1 MKKPIAVILI
11 IFYLAATSGIVINS
25 HYCMKRLVSVNLFE
39 TKAKVCGL
47 CGMEM
52 HDNNGCCHDEVKV
65 LKGVQDQVNNTVVSF
80 ELPSLEAIQVNHADL
95 FVAITGMT
103 GVQKHFQNHS
113 PPLLSAQDTYLQNN
127 VFRI

>member
-1 MKKPIAVILI
+1 MKKGIAAISFLI
-11 IFYLAATSGIVINS
+11 YFAASTGIVINS

-47 CGMEM
+47 CGMDM
-52 HDNNGCCHDEVKV
+52 HDNSGCCHDEVKM
-65 LKGVQDQVNNTVVSF
+65 LKLVQDQVNNPVVSF
-80 ELPSLEAIQVNHADL
+80 KLPSLEAIAVNHSDFIFA
-95 FVAITGMT
+95 VAGISGM
-103 GVQKHFQNHS
+103 QRHFQNHS

>member
-1 MKKPIAVILI
+1 MKKPIAAILI
-11 IFYLAATSGIVINS
+11 ILYLAATSGIVINS

-47 CGMEM
+47 CGMDM

-65 LKGVQDQVNNTVVSF
+65 LKLVQDQVNNPVVSF
-80 ELPSLEAIQVNHADL
+80 ELPSLEAIPADHSD
-95 FVAITGMT
+95 FIVTSAGTNS
-103 GVQKHFQNHS
+103 VQRHFQNHS
-113 PPLLSAQDTYLQNN
+113 PPLLSAQDTYLLNS